1 LWFLARVTLFLA
13 AAAAFGGC
21 GRLGYDA
28 IEDDAS
34 PFQIVDADAAADAA
48 ADGAVTIPADAAPGV
63 PDASSTPD
71 APVNTGACSGPV
83 DCGATSA
90 CVTGMCVPAQR
101 VFISAAASGNAAF
114 GGVSA
119 GDNLC
124 QSYAD
129 AAQLGG
135 TWKAW
140 LSSSTQHAQSRLVH
154 STLPYRRLDGVLIAN
169 DWTGLTSG
177 TLMNPID
184 VDEQLVPRP
193 GTEVWTGTSASG
205 FKTMSTCSD
214 WTNGTNL
221 GTVATVG
228 ASAATDATWSSVYLQ
243 FCDRNN
249 VHLYCV
255 EQ

>member
-1 LWFLARVTLFLA
+1 MQNRCLWFLVRVTLFLA
-13 AAAAFGGC
+13 AGAALTGC

-28 IEDDAS
+28 LDGDAS
-34 PFQIVDADAAADAA
+34 PFQIADAT
-48 ADGAVTIPADAAPGV
+48 ADGAVTTPVADAAPTG

-71 APVNTGACSGPV
+71 AVVNTGACSGPV

-90 CVTGMCVPAQR
+90 CVANMCAPAQR
-101 VFISAAASGNAAF
+101 VFISATAINNAAF
-114 GGVSA
+114 GGLSA

-140 LSSSTQHAQSRLVH
+140 LSSGMLHAQSRLVH

-169 DWTGLTSG
+169 DWTALTSG
-177 TLMNPID
+177 TLVNPID
-184 VDEQLVPRP
+184 VDEQLAPWP
-193 GTEVWTGTSASG
+193 GTEVWTGTNAAG
-205 FKTMSTCSD
+205 LKTTATCSD

-228 ASAATDATWSSVYLQ
+228 SSSATDATWSSVYLQ